1 GRGERP
7 GGGDPARARA
17 GTRTADADPR
27 AGAAGRRRGHLRTSG
42 QGSRAGAGHRR
53 GRAAEQDRAGPA
65 GGAAGRAVRR
75 ERPPPGRAQRG
86 GAAGRGDRSG
96 RAVHRRRRGGRR
108 GGAAARRRPGRGCP
122 GTAPGRGRGRGG
134 PTGGLPGHAGRG
146 AAGVG
151 AQGVRRPTARDRPAH
166 GHPGRGDRADRQ
178 ADGLV
183 VVSTLAPRVVVVS
196 RRSELDE
203 LLIRHGTI
211 AAAAYFLR
219 QRGRDLDEV
228 MARHEALQAA
238 LTTVGAAVPPAW
250 RRGLVTRDDLP
261 RFLFAPEDV
270 VVAVGQDGL
279 VANVAKY
286 LDGQPVIGVDP
297 EPGRNPGVL
306 VRHTADTVGSL
317 LKAGEYT
324 TRDLTMV
331 GATLDDG
338 QELLGLNEVYIGHPT
353 HQSSRYLLST
363 SDGQAE
369 RQSSSGVVVGTGT
382 GATGW
387 CA

>member
-1 GRGERP
+1 V
-7 GGGDPARARA
+7 
-17 GTRTADADPR
+17 T
-27 AGAAGRRRGHLRTSG
+27 
-42 QGSRAGAGHRR
+42 
-53 GRAAEQDRAGPA
+53 
-65 GGAAGRAVRR
+65 
-75 ERPPPGRAQRG
+75 
-86 GAAGRGDRSG
+86 
-96 RAVHRRRRGGRR
+96 
-108 GGAAARRRPGRGCP
+108 
-122 GTAPGRGRGRGG
+122 
-134 PTGGLPGHAGRG
+134 
-146 AAGVG
+146 
-151 AQGVRRPTARDRPAH
+151 
-166 GHPGRGDRADRQ
+166 
-178 ADGLV
+178 
-183 VVSTLAPRVVVVS
+183 TLAPRVVVVS

-219 QRGRDLDEV
+219 QRGRDLDGV

-331 GATLDDG
+331 AATLDDG

-387 CA
+387 CASIARQRADSPDLPGPEEPALCWFVREAWPSPATGVALTSGRLVAGDALMVTSEGERGVVFADGVETDHLTLAWGQRVTIGISARRLHLA

>member
-1 GRGERP
+1 V
-7 GGGDPARARA
+7 
-17 GTRTADADPR
+17 T
-27 AGAAGRRRGHLRTSG
+27 
-42 QGSRAGAGHRR
+42 
-53 GRAAEQDRAGPA
+53 
-65 GGAAGRAVRR
+65 
-75 ERPPPGRAQRG
+75 
-86 GAAGRGDRSG
+86 
-96 RAVHRRRRGGRR
+96 
-108 GGAAARRRPGRGCP
+108 
-122 GTAPGRGRGRGG
+122 
-134 PTGGLPGHAGRG
+134 
-146 AAGVG
+146 
-151 AQGVRRPTARDRPAH
+151 
-166 GHPGRGDRADRQ
+166 
-178 ADGLV
+178 
-183 VVSTLAPRVVVVS
+183 TLAPRVVVVS

-238 LTTVGAAVPPAW
+238 LTTVGAAVPSAW

-286 LDGQPVIGVDP
+286 LNGQPVIGVDP

-317 LKAGEYT
+317 LKAGQYT

-331 GATLDDG
+331 VATLDDG

-387 CA
+387 CASIARQRADSPDLPGPEEPALCWFVREAWPSPATGVALTSGRLVAGDALVVTSEGERGVVFADGVETDHLTLAWGQRVTIGISARRLHLA

>member
-1 GRGERP
+1 M
-7 GGGDPARARA
+7 
-17 GTRTADADPR
+17 T
-27 AGAAGRRRGHLRTSG
+27 
-42 QGSRAGAGHRR
+42 
-53 GRAAEQDRAGPA
+53 
-65 GGAAGRAVRR
+65 
-75 ERPPPGRAQRG
+75 
-86 GAAGRGDRSG
+86 
-96 RAVHRRRRGGRR
+96 
-108 GGAAARRRPGRGCP
+108 
-122 GTAPGRGRGRGG
+122 
-134 PTGGLPGHAGRG
+134 
-146 AAGVG
+146 
-151 AQGVRRPTARDRPAH
+151 
-166 GHPGRGDRADRQ
+166 
-178 ADGLV
+178 
-183 VVSTLAPRVVVVS
+183 TLAPRVVVVS

-331 GATLDDG
+331 AATLDDG

-387 CA
+387 CASIARQRADSPDLPGPEEPALCWFVREAWPSPATGVALTSGRLVAGDALMVTSEGERGVVFADGVETDHLTLAWGQRVTIGISARRLHLA

>member
-1 GRGERP
+1 M
-7 GGGDPARARA
+7 
-17 GTRTADADPR
+17 
-27 AGAAGRRRGHLRTSG
+27 
-42 QGSRAGAGHRR
+42 
-53 GRAAEQDRAGPA
+53 
-65 GGAAGRAVRR
+65 
-75 ERPPPGRAQRG
+75 
-86 GAAGRGDRSG
+86 
-96 RAVHRRRRGGRR
+96 
-108 GGAAARRRPGRGCP
+108 
-122 GTAPGRGRGRGG
+122 
-134 PTGGLPGHAGRG
+134 
-146 AAGVG
+146 
-151 AQGVRRPTARDRPAH
+151 
-166 GHPGRGDRADRQ
+166 
-178 ADGLV
+178 
-183 VVSTLAPRVVVVS
+183 STLAPRVVVVS

-219 QRGRDLDEV
+219 QRGRDLDGV
-228 MARHEALQAA
+228 IARHEALQAA

-331 GATLDDG
+331 AATLDDG

-387 CA
+387 CASIARQRADSPDLPGPEEPALCWFVREAWPSPATGVALTSGRLVAGDALMVTSEGERGVIFADGVETDHLTLAWGQRVTIGISARRLRLA

>member
-1 GRGERP
+1 V
-7 GGGDPARARA
+7 
-17 GTRTADADPR
+17 T
-27 AGAAGRRRGHLRTSG
+27 
-42 QGSRAGAGHRR
+42 
-53 GRAAEQDRAGPA
+53 
-65 GGAAGRAVRR
+65 
-75 ERPPPGRAQRG
+75 
-86 GAAGRGDRSG
+86 
-96 RAVHRRRRGGRR
+96 
-108 GGAAARRRPGRGCP
+108 
-122 GTAPGRGRGRGG
+122 
-134 PTGGLPGHAGRG
+134 
-146 AAGVG
+146 
-151 AQGVRRPTARDRPAH
+151 
-166 GHPGRGDRADRQ
+166 
-178 ADGLV
+178 
-183 VVSTLAPRVVVVS
+183 TLAPRVVVVS

-211 AAAAYFLR
+211 AAATYFLR

-238 LTTVGAAVPPAW
+238 LTTVGGAVPPAW

-297 EPGRNPGVL
+297 EPGRNPGIL
-306 VRHTADTVGSL
+306 VRHTADAVAGL
-317 LKAGEYT
+317 LRGGEYAT
-324 TRDLTMV
+324 KDLTMV
-331 GATLDDG
+331 AATLDDG
-338 QELLGLNEVYIGHPT
+338 QELIGLNEVYIGHPT

-363 SDGQAE
+363 SDGRAE

-387 CA
+387 CASIARQRADSPDLPGPEEPALCWFVREAWPSPATGVALTSGRLVAGDALVVTSEGERGVVFADGVETDHLTLAWGQRVTLGISARRLRLA

>member
-1 GRGERP
+1 V
-7 GGGDPARARA
+7 
-17 GTRTADADPR
+17 T
-27 AGAAGRRRGHLRTSG
+27 
-42 QGSRAGAGHRR
+42 
-53 GRAAEQDRAGPA
+53 
-65 GGAAGRAVRR
+65 
-75 ERPPPGRAQRG
+75 
-86 GAAGRGDRSG
+86 
-96 RAVHRRRRGGRR
+96 
-108 GGAAARRRPGRGCP
+108 
-122 GTAPGRGRGRGG
+122 
-134 PTGGLPGHAGRG
+134 
-146 AAGVG
+146 
-151 AQGVRRPTARDRPAH
+151 
-166 GHPGRGDRADRQ
+166 
-178 ADGLV
+178 
-183 VVSTLAPRVVVVS
+183 TLAPRVVVVS

-331 GATLDDG
+331 AATLDDG

-387 CA
+387 CASIARQRADSPDLPGPEEPALCWFVREAWPSPATGVALTSGRLVAGDALMVTSEGERGVVFADGVETDHLTLAWGQRVTIGISARRLHLA

>member
-1 GRGERP
+1 M
-7 GGGDPARARA
+7 
-17 GTRTADADPR
+17 
-27 AGAAGRRRGHLRTSG
+27 
-42 QGSRAGAGHRR
+42 
-53 GRAAEQDRAGPA
+53 
-65 GGAAGRAVRR
+65 
-75 ERPPPGRAQRG
+75 
-86 GAAGRGDRSG
+86 
-96 RAVHRRRRGGRR
+96 
-108 GGAAARRRPGRGCP
+108 
-122 GTAPGRGRGRGG
+122 
-134 PTGGLPGHAGRG
+134 
-146 AAGVG
+146 
-151 AQGVRRPTARDRPAH
+151 
-166 GHPGRGDRADRQ
+166 
-178 ADGLV
+178 
-183 VVSTLAPRVVVVS
+183 STLAPRVVVVS

-331 GATLDDG
+331 AATLDDG

-387 CA
+387 CASIARQRADSPDLPGPEEPALCWFVREAWPSPATGVALTTGRLVAGDALMVTSEGERGVVFADGVETDHLTLAWGQRVTIGISARRLHLA